1 MKVRKIVKIIET
13 NLSLDNINNIMDH
26 QSRIIEV
33 NSWEDYCK
41 VFQEYRGD
49 SVEFKSLTLMK
60 GDTLQKNCSITN
72 FVYDKFHL
80 SCDIL
85 KGKIRTKKLAY
96 LVIE

>member
-1 MKVRKIVKIIET
+1 MNNV
-13 NLSLDNINNIMDH
+13 NNIMDH
-26 QSRIIEV
+26 QSRIVEA
-33 NSWEDYCK
+33 NSWKDYCK
-41 VFQEYRGD
+41 SFQEYIGD

-72 FVYDKFHL
+72 FIYDEFHL

>member
-1 MKVRKIVKIIET
+1 
-13 NLSLDNINNIMDH
+13 MDH
-26 QSRIIEV
+26 QSRIVEA
-33 NSWEDYCK
+33 NSWKDYCK
-41 VFQEYRGD
+41 AFQEYIGD

-60 GDTLQKNCSITN
+60 GDTIQKKCSITN
-72 FVYDKFHL
+72 FIYDEFHL